1 MGVCYKH
8 CLEGLS
14 WKRQENIAPGSE
26 AAQDGLAMAFSAEA
40 EPRATNHSPVHLLL
54 PGPILVPS
62 YSDSFL
68 PTLSL
73 QSQQLQPRVPSDIYF
88 HTQTPSSSHMKELAC
103 FISFLWAYNTYEAT
117 LHFILLWIDPW
128 KYWSISFSLLS
139 PRFLCDI
146 VCSCGCWGTHMSTVV
161 KVTAWLLPRHE
172 HCLYVFKMT
181 QARHAPKCQRSF
193 VIEVNWRVYPFIF
206 SS

>member
-1 MGVCYKH
+1 MEKTGKH
-8 CLEGLS
+8 CSRIWGCS
-14 WKRQENIAPGSE
+14 RWPSYGIQCRGWTKSNKPQPCA
-26 AAQDGLAMAFSAEA
+26 SAL
-40 EPRATNHSPVHLLL
+40 TVC
-54 PGPILVPS
+54 PIRVPS

-103 FISFLWAYNTYEAT
+103 FIRFLWAYNTYEAT

-128 KYWSISFSLLS
+128 KYWSISLSLLS